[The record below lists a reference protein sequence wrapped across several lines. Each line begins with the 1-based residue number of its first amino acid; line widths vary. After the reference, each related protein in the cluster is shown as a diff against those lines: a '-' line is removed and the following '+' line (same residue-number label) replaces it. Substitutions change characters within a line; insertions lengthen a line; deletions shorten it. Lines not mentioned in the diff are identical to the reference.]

1 MIKPVKSQRE
11 RVKTKKQASEYV
23 ENAEEI
29 ATCLGGRFIL
39 RGEIVLAKK
48 DIK

>member
-1 MIKPVKSQRE
+1 MTKPARSQRE
-11 RVKTKKQASEYV
+11 KAKTKKQASEYV

-48 DIK
+48 DIR